1 MDNEGRAVD
10 KVYLDF
16 SRTLMI
22 ACCKLTKHGL
32 EEQTEVHCKLAEQL
46 GPEHDQWYNVWFE
59 ATD

>member
-1 MDNEGRAVD
+1 MD

-32 EEQTEVHCKLAEQL
+32 EEQTEVHCKLDEQL
-46 GPEHDQWYNVWFE
+46 GPEHDQWYRGWFE